1 MYAIDREH
9 ARHITEYYQGQS
21 VSCCMIDGKT
31 PAAERKRLIG
41 DYLGG
46 RIGVLTSIDC
56 FSEGFDAPE
65 VEFIQLARPSL
76 SM

>member
-1 MYAIDREH
+1 
-9 ARHITEYYQGQS
+9 
-21 VSCCMIDGKT
+21 MIDGKT